1 MVSHLATNS
10 EADGNGSSDDVS
22 PDAFSLSSN
31 QRQIAVNAE
40 CTMAMKTADFP
51 STGGDI
57 NIFERDCFHGGPVT
71 AAYVRFPPH
80 QYINTATFDTKLNH
94 EHMRSQGRVVFARGP
109 WIESHSMFPYRGQDG
124 GDSKQS
130 YKVMAFGGDCE
141 GGSTFESIQGMLFP
155 TSSSSLSYLDT
166 ASEIYQDASRWGH
179 TARVWEVSFAHYP
192 SHHQPNNS
200 VTLVSAGEDST
211 ARIWSPL
218 DYEKEIVH
226 PLRGHRCESL
236 WTVDVCEGVII
247 TGGNDGCVKMWDL
260 ESRVSQSQLSGGG
273 VQTFVA
279 PKDPVQLTPT
289 SEQPSLMP
297 SAIENDTSSSSQKK
311 KRKKSKPK
319 GQVIFG
325 MEFFSS
331 NELMVATRAG
341 GLFSLDIAHYTWTTH
356 KDWSQNVVTASCGID
371 AEIDPSTGNCIGIYS
386 NDNRLAIGTTD
397 GWLILSHISA
407 IPSTN
412 VAFRAE
418 SYRSVQSLSW
428 IDGGNLLVF
437 FARGTIIWWRIES
450 NNLPVILH
458 IMALGTDGVPVS
470 FAYDA
475 QDCSL
480 TLTKA
485 TIDHRM
491 NSVRAIPV
499 QPYDQICHLVCSGD
513 SDGNLHLIAVSEQV
527 LPRRTA
533 IGNIITGSGRPVL
546 CIELLRCSDHI
557 LSFVGNTAGEV
568 CVWKLPGNFKGSET
582 QGLHSIGELP
592 TSPIFVFK
600 AHQTGV
606 NDLSVAIIPNGDK
619 YNSFDVV
626 CCSVGD
632 DQTLTTCLL
641 TFDEQF
647 CLRKSDFVAKQC
659 ASASPLKSVKLVTD
673 VSTFHRV
680 YASGQDEC
688 TTLWRLNTNPLSIEV
703 ISSTPL
709 GTEGSCIDCVHIAGL
724 NGGIKEV
731 IAIGGEGVELQSVDL
746 SILSAATKLLEANYL
761 LITAGA
767 GFSADSGLSTY
778 ECAPSAYKELC
789 NASKLIDETHRFQR
803 FWMNFTKSYL
813 ATSPHSGY
821 SLLDQWCGGGRL
833 PYLKREDTYCKAW
846 WVYSS
851 NVDGHFRRFSSFGES
866 VCEIHGV
873 ADEFRCACSIGYAEG
888 HPRLGKEWETWNAA
902 SSSLDECKHTVLK
915 MNNDYLVNSEELFL
929 CRHCNRPMRPNVL
942 MFHDTDDNV
951 LRDIAI
957 QRERYQAWESRVEE
971 AVFGANRSLVILEL
985 GCGVNVPAVRHES
998 EEVLMDCAKVLYS
1011 QETDAKGFNLHDQNQ
1026 PQERR
1031 DRGQRR
1037 SGFRPDN
1044 LHTTES

>member
-1 MVSHLATNS
+1 MVSHLAINS

-31 QRQIAVNAE
+31 QRQIAFNAE
-40 CTMAMKTADFP
+40 CTMGMKAADFP
-51 STGGDI
+51 STGGDP

-80 QYINTATFDTKLNH
+80 QYINTTTFDTKLNH

-109 WIESHSMFPYRGQDG
+109 WIESHSMFPYRSQDG

-155 TSSSSLSYLDT
+155 TSSSSLSYLDP
-166 ASEIYQDASRWGH
+166 ASEIYQDASSKSMVSSISVVAYGGRRLSFLSGGGLWNESASSSDEFITIPIRKYSGTSTHFTNTSYLEVSDWIHDARLLDLKEECSFLVALGMANNNCEIWGFHSSSMGSLSPTRLKCISCGIRCMTYSLSFLGWENNVERCQRSNHEDDGSIPSLVAASGTVFGEIHVWGIVVGAEKVDNSTDLSTIVKKWISSTHNATTPGKRNRIAPSYRLKGHLGSVFSVKFGCRGKYIASTSDDRSVRLWTLLPLDQSTAKSEDDHTRRSICQILEDNSTHAYVLTWTGWGH

-218 DYEKEIVH
+218 EYEKEIVH

-247 TGGNDGCVKMWDL
+247 TGGNDGCIKMWDL

-356 KDWSQNVVTASCGID
+356 KDWSQNIVTASCGID

-480 TLTKA
+480 YVGDTRGHLSFFDVSQSVTSKNGNRPEERSPDSVLDRA
-485 TIDHRM
+485 HGREHVTGITILRSGTVV
-491 NSVRAIPV
+491 SVGNDGHI
-499 QPYDQICHLVCSGD
+499 QQ
-513 SDGNLHLIAVSEQV
+513 SDRDPKGQ
-527 LPRRTA
+527 
-533 IGNIITGSGRPVL
+533 
-546 CIELLRCSDHI
+546 LRKI
-557 LSFVGNTAGEV
+557 LSI
-568 CVWKLPGNFKGSET
+568 S
-582 QGLHSIGELP
+582 
-592 TSPIFVFK
+592 
-600 AHQTGV
+600 
-606 NDLSVAIIPNGDK
+606 IPN
-619 YNSFDVV
+619 
-626 CCSVGD
+626 
-632 DQTLTTCLL
+632 
-641 TFDEQF
+641 
-647 CLRKSDFVAKQC
+647 
-659 ASASPLKSVKLVTD
+659 VT
-673 VSTFHRV
+673 
-680 YASGQDEC
+680 G
-688 TTLWRLNTNPLSIEV
+688 
-703 ISSTPL
+703 
-709 GTEGSCIDCVHIAGL
+709 
-724 NGGIKEV
+724 
-731 IAIGGEGVELQSVDL
+731 
-746 SILSAATKLLEANYL
+746 
-761 LITAGA
+761 
-767 GFSADSGLSTY
+767 
-778 ECAPSAYKELC
+778 
-789 NASKLIDETHRFQR
+789 
-803 FWMNFTKSYL
+803 
-813 ATSPHSGY
+813 
-821 SLLDQWCGGGRL
+821 
-833 PYLKREDTYCKAW
+833 
-846 WVYSS
+846 
-851 NVDGHFRRFSSFGES
+851 
-866 VCEIHGV
+866 
-873 ADEFRCACSIGYAEG
+873 
-888 HPRLGKEWETWNAA
+888 
-902 SSSLDECKHTVLK
+902 
-915 MNNDYLVNSEELFL
+915 
-929 CRHCNRPMRPNVL
+929 
-942 MFHDTDDNV
+942 
-951 LRDIAI
+951 LRDIWNVCHPDGREGLVVSGYYGNDFVLIDVLHGYEFLRIATGGRQRRQEMTFSFANDTTTSLRSPSFYGMAI
-957 QRERYQAWESRVEE
+957 CTGQADGCSLIDFHSSGSFNDVMSSFQDISPRRHISTLYNIGFPIHSEVINDLCWIDGGDE
-971 AVFGANRSLVILEL
+971 AKYLLTGSNDCTVKLSKLQNGKFLSVQEL
-985 GCGVNVPAVRHES
+985 PPHES
-998 EEVLMDCAKVLYS
+998 CVRGVCSSRRPASDVSLLATCGGKLSKLYNSVVL
-1011 QETDAKGFNLHDQNQ
+1011 
-1026 PQERR
+1026 
-1031 DRGQRR
+1031 
-1037 SGFRPDN
+1037 
-1044 LHTTES
+1044 